1 MGVKSEWYGDQF
13 EEGFF
18 DAISKELV
26 KSASILRRNL
36 STVLATTGK
45 SPPPSP
51 DGSSIPF
58 NRTGTLARS
67 WHASPT
73 ASRSAGKFTAGVGTN
88 VKYAWYLYDKGKK
101 YNNTKGGRNFMKED
115 LYWYQ
120 KTVSMI
126 KKRLDP
132 QRLIKVAT
140 GRFRT

>member
-1 MGVKSEWYGDQF
+1 MGVTAEWYGDQF
-13 EEGFF
+13 EEGFYN
-18 DAISKELV
+18 AIGEELV
-26 KSASILRRNL
+26 KSAKILRRNL

-51 DGSSIPF
+51 KGTNIPF

-73 ASRSAGKFTAGVGTN
+73 ASRSGSRFTAGVGTN
-88 VKYAWYLYDKGKK
+88 IIYAQKLITRSGS
-101 YNNTKGGRNFMKED
+101 GRRNYMDEN

-120 KTVSMI
+120 KTVAMI

-140 GRFRT
+140 ERFRT

>member
-1 MGVKSEWYGDQF
+1 MPVIHEWYGDKF
-13 EEGFF
+13 EEGFY
-18 DAISKELV
+18 DAIGDELV
-26 KSASILRRNL
+26 KSAKILRRNL
-36 STVLATTGK
+36 STVLAKTGK

-51 DGSSIPF
+51 KGTNIPF

-73 ASRSAGKFTAGVGTN
+73 ASRSGSRFTAGVGTN
-88 VKYAWYLYDKGKK
+88 IIYAQKLITRSGS
-101 YNNTKGGRNFMKED
+101 GRRNYMDEN

-140 GRFRT
+140 GNFRF

>member
-1 MGVKSEWYGDQF
+1 MGVTSEWMGKAF
-13 EEGFF
+13 EEGFY
-18 DAISKELV
+18 DAIGKELV

-36 STVLATTGK
+36 STVLAKTGK

-51 DGSSIPF
+51 DGSDIPF

-73 ASRSAGKFTAGVGTN
+73 ARRSGGKFTAGVGTN
-88 VKYAWYLYDKGKK
+88 VKYAWWLHVKAPAD
-101 YNNTKGGRNFMKED
+101 GGRNFMDEN

-120 KTVSMI
+120 KTVAMI
-126 KKRLDP
+126 NKRLDP
-132 QRLIKVAT
+132 DRLIKVAT

>member
-1 MGVKSEWYGDQF
+1 MGVIHEWYGDKF
-13 EEGFF
+13 EEGFY
-18 DAISKELV
+18 DAIDKELV

-36 STVLATTGK
+36 STVLATTGD
-45 SPPPSP
+45 SSGGNPPSP
-51 DGSSIPF
+51 EGSDIPF

-73 ASRSAGKFTAGVGTN
+73 ASRSGGKFTAGVGTN
-88 VKYAWYLYDKGKK
+88 VMYAWYLVKRTGKGKRD
-101 YNNTKGGRNFMKED
+101 YMKEN

-120 KTVSMI
+120 KSVSMI

>member
-1 MGVKSEWYGDQF
+1 MAVKSEWMGDAF
-13 EEGFF
+13 EAEFYR
-18 DAISKELV
+18 AIDRELV

-36 STVLATTGK
+36 STVLAKTGK
-45 SPPPSP
+45 SPPASP
-51 DGSSIPF
+51 EGSKIPY

-73 ASRSAGKFTAGVGTN
+73 ARRSGGKFTAGVGTN
-88 VKYAWYLYDKGKK
+88 VQYALELIERTG
-101 YNNTKGGRNFMKED
+101 TGQRNYMDEN

-120 KTVSMI
+120 KTVAMI

-140 GRFRT
+140 GQFRI